1 MKKFIFHIYKKNNFF
16 EDKGEYLTMVTI
28 CHINFSSAEKC
39 LSQLLK
45 SLNNHSVEQFYFA
58 QHKVKQQKL
67 PF

>member
-1 MKKFIFHIYKKNNFF
+1 
-16 EDKGEYLTMVTI
+16 MVTI